1 MGSRLSIVTVL
12 VVHIAT
18 ELSYLCNFEP
28 QLIYTVHVSM
38 MTSGRVSDVFVA
50 ARWFHLILS
59 SLLAYLISFVMKAP
73 DASCVGRAPNL
84 PSQFEANKKHVN
96 SFKFM

>member
-50 ARWFHLILS
+50 ARWFHLT

-84 PSQFEANKKHVN
+84 PSRFEANKKHVN
-96 SFKFM
+96 V